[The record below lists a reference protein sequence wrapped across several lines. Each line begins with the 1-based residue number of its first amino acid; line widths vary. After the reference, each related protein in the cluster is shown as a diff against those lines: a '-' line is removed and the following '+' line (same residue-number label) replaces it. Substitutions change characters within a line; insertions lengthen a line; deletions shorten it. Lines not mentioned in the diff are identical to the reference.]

1 MSERKFN
8 IGDRIMCVETGVVGK
23 CIKFYIPTACEEQTM
38 VLTDDGRRYH
48 APTRLWEVADKVNPI
63 GYEGEENTE
72 NKLLNPFGEY
82 VVAFAANHNLPISKA
97 YEQLMVKARLAF
109 FKKRGIDMWR
119 RELLKNKLYAIA
131 IIFLGALSVPIEWD
145 ATFFL
150 FTLMVGVMLFFS
162 KENWIV

>member
-1 MSERKFN
+1 
-8 IGDRIMCVETGVVGK
+8 MC
-23 CIKFYIPTACEEQTM
+23 CEEQTM

-109 FKKRGIDMWR
+109 FQETGYFHRPDI
-119 RELLKNKLYAIA
+119 
-131 IIFLGALSVPIEWD
+131 
-145 ATFFL
+145 
-150 FTLMVGVMLFFS
+150 FTLSMPSQLYFWERCLSLSNGTQRSFYLL
-162 KENWIV
+162 

>member
-48 APTRLWEVADKVNPI
+48 APTRLWEVADKVNQI

-72 NKLLNPFGEY
+72 NNLLNPFGEY

-109 FKKRGIDMWR
+109 FQETG
-119 RELLKNKLYAIA
+119 Y
-131 IIFLGALSVPIEWD
+131 
-145 ATFFL
+145 
-150 FTLMVGVMLFFS
+150 
-162 KENWIV
+162 